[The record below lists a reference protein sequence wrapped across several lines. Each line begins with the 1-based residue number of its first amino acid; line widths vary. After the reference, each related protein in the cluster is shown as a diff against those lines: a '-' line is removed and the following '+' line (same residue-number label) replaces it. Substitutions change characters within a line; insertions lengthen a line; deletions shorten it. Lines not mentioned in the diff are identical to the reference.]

1 MLTAK
6 LVTTEQELSQIAALS
21 ASNLSTNI
29 SKETKESEGFVS
41 WYYPVEALLALHTIV
56 PSVIAK
62 DGDIVAGYALTLVRE
77 CIPVYPVMAATME
90 HVSCLRYKGRPL
102 SDSRLYLMGQIC
114 VREGYRGKGV
124 VGLLYDFHRQ
134 EFSDRYDML
143 VTEIS
148 LSNPRSL
155 KAHEKAGFRIIDT
168 HRDGQGEW
176 NVVLWD
182 WLE

>member
-1 MLTAK
+1 MTVK
-6 LVTTEQELSQIAALS
+6 LVSTEDELVQIAALS

-29 SKETKESEGFVS
+29 SKETRESEGFVS
-41 WYYPVEALLALHTIV
+41 WYYPIEALRALHSIV
-56 PSVIAK
+56 PSVIVK
-62 DGDIVAGYALTLVRE
+62 DGDIVVGYALSLIPE
-77 CIPVYPVMAATME
+77 CIPVYPLMAATMDQ
-90 HVSCLRYKGRPL
+90 VSSLRYKGRSL
-102 SDSRLYLMGQIC
+102 SGSRLYLMGQIC
-114 VREGYRGKGV
+114 VREGYRGQGI

-134 EFSDRYDML
+134 AFSDRYDML

-168 HRDGQGEW
+168 HRDDQGSW